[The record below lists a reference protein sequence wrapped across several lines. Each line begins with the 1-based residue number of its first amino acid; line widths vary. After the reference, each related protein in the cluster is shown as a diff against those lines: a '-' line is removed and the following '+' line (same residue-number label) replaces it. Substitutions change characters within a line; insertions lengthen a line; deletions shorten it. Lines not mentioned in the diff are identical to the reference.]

1 MVSRLLVGFKF
12 CFWVICFGVGCFD
25 GCAWCFWWVSGRF
38 LVYWMMVVCDVVV
51 SGSGFGGG
59 FWWVS
64 GVWRFLPSWDD
75 LVLPGRF
82 GSAWVC
88 GIDSYHGCAF

>member
-1 MVSRLLVGFKF
+1 
-12 CFWVICFGVGCFD
+12 
-25 GCAWCFWWVSGRF
+25 
-38 LVYWMMVVCDVVV
+38 MMVVCDVVV

-64 GVWRFLPSWDD
+64 GVWRFLPSWGD

-82 GSAWVC
+82 GSAWLC